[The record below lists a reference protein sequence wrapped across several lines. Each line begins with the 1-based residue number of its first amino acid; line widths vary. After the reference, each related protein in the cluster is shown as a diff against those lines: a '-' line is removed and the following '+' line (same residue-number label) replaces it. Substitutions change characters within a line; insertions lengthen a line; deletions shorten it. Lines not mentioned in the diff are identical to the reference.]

1 MAEESPPPPGDNDAQ
16 PWQGSPKKPKAAG
29 GEQSAGVK
37 WKVGA
42 LPNASP
48 AFGQSSFL
56 GGKARLGRR
65 HGRSLST
72 TVLPRRRSPAGVKDM
87 LPWRECHTERRLY
100 APARGAPRVPHT
112 ANGATFWPL
121 YA

>member
-1 MAEESPPPPGDNDAQ
+1 MAEESPPPPGDDDSQ
-16 PWQGSPKKPKAAG
+16 PWQGSPKKPKAAL

-56 GGKARLGRR
+56 GGKPGSGAATVSWRLWRRSAAPRAPTARLP
-65 HGRSLST
+65 
-72 TVLPRRRSPAGVKDM
+72 PREEKLA
-87 LPWRECHTERRLY
+87 T
-100 APARGAPRVPHT
+100 ARCILQV
-112 ANGATFWPL
+112 
-121 YA
+121 